1 MSIER
6 SITVLEGIPE
16 WKSVLEYLNN
26 ERETLLNDF
35 HSAELM
41 TQPYVL
47 ARIGGEIATID
58 RILKQFENEQR

>member
-1 MSIER
+1 MNLER
-6 SITVLEGIPE
+6 CIKVLEGLPE

-26 ERETLLNDF
+26 ERETLINDF

-47 ARIGGEIATID
+47 ARIGGEIAKEIQQL
-58 RILKQFENEQR
+58 IWFEES

>member
-1 MSIER
+1 MSLQR
-6 SITVLEGIPE
+6 SITVLEGLPE
-16 WKSVLEYLNN
+16 WKSVLEYLTN

-35 HSAELM
+35 QSAERM

-58 RILKQFENEQR
+58 RILKQFENEQH